1 MQVSVESGEG
11 LERRMHID
19 LPVDRIQGEVD
30 KRLQQMARSARL
42 PGFRPGKVP
51 LKLLRQRYGDAV
63 QQEVFGELVKSSFS
77 EAVAQE
83 ALRPAGMP
91 KIEPEID
98 QAEQRFGYTAVFEV
112 LPDLQLASLTGQV
125 VKRPVAQVTDGDL
138 EAMVERLRAQRKTWE
153 PVDGPAESGHRL
165 TLSYTGTMEG
175 EPFEGGSGSG
185 TQVELGS
192 GRMIPGFEDGLVG
205 AVAGESRSL
214 DLQFP
219 DGYQR
224 EELAGKPVHF
234 EVQVDT
240 VTRPVLP
247 ELDAAFA
254 RDFGITD
261 GDLERFRS
269 EVRANMERELAQRI
283 KAKTKERVMDLLVSA
298 NSIEVPKSLV
308 QQEIR
313 SLKEQM
319 RQNLGGGNMELPDSL
334 FEDSARR
341 RVALGLIIAEI
352 VKQNDIKA
360 DRARIRAAVEEIAS
374 TYEDPQ
380 EVIQYYYGNRQ
391 RLAPV
396 ESLVLEEQV
405 MDWVLNQAAV
415 EEEPLS
421 FAQLTESQPMT

>member
-1 MQVSVESGEG
+1 
-11 LERRMHID
+11 
-19 LPVDRIQGEVD
+19 
-30 KRLQQMARSARL
+30 
-42 PGFRPGKVP
+42 
-51 LKLLRQRYGDAV
+51 
-63 QQEVFGELVKSSFS
+63 
-77 EAVAQE
+77 
-83 ALRPAGMP
+83 
-91 KIEPEID
+91 
-98 QAEQRFGYTAVFEV
+98 
-112 LPDLQLASLTGQV
+112 
-125 VKRPVAQVTDGDL
+125 
-138 EAMVERLRAQRKTWE
+138 
-153 PVDGPAESGHRL
+153 
-165 TLSYTGTMEG
+165 MEG

-380 EVIQYYYGNRQ
+380 EVIQYYYGDRQ

>member
-125 VKRPVAQVTDGDL
+125 VKRPVAQVTYGDL

-380 EVIQYYYGNRQ
+380 EVIQYYYGDRQ